1 MIRRP
6 PRSTLTDTLCPYTTL
21 FRSPAALR
29 AAAPQDAHHAPGEE
43 RYHRQG
49 GDGECPQHMDR
60 VGDDELFV
68 APVEAVEIREGRRH
82 RQQIRPGH
90 LQPALVGV
98 VLRSMRL
105 RSEERGVGT
114 EGVGTCRSRWSRYN

>member
-1 MIRRP
+1 MSTECRTLRTPRRAP
-6 PRSTLTDTLCPYTTL
+6 GPS
-21 FRSPAALR
+21 ALR

-68 APVEAVEIREGRRH
+68 APVEDVEIREGRRP

-90 LQPALVGV
+90 LQTALVGV
-98 VLRSMRL
+98 VLW
-105 RSEERGVGT
+105 SEERRVGQEWVSTCESRGV
-114 EGVGTCRSRWSRYN
+114 